1 LSLLGLALLLAANDL
16 LVPGFPAARGIP
28 RPDLVAMALV
38 LAIAATALAP
48 AVRATLA
55 QGDLHRRVVRSLRR
69 TATTGTALALSLV
82 AAEAATRWL
91 YRDITTTAD
100 DRGFFTRRWMRQN
113 PARDNSYGFRE
124 REFSPAKPPGRV
136 RIVVVGDSF
145 TYGNGLKVEQRFSNL
160 LQDALPPGFEV
171 LNFGMPGHNTPDH
184 VVTIRRTVARIHA
197 DFVLVQWFVND
208 VEGDDSTGRPAY
220 QPLLPF
226 PELSAWLYDRSALYT
241 VASIK
246 WTAWQASRPGRG
258 YEDYMRARFGDPR
271 SKAARQDVQAME
283 DLAAECRRDGLPLAF
298 VLFPDS
304 GYDLGDSYP
313 FAFLHDRAM
322 SFCAAQGFA
331 CLDLRR
337 DFAAVEDRRSLW
349 VNQLDHHPSAKANRI
364 AADRIMAVFRP
375 VWTALR
381 RHS

>member
-1 LSLLGLALLLAANDL
+1 MLSLLLAANDL
-16 LVPGFPAARGIP
+16 PLPGFPAERGIP
-28 RPDLVAMALV
+28 RSDLVAMALF
-38 LAIAATALAP
+38 LAIAATALTP
-48 AVRATLA
+48 AVQATLA
-55 QGDLHRRVVRSLRR
+55 QGDLQRRVVRSLRR
-69 TATTGTALALSLV
+69 TAATGAALALSLV

-124 REFSPAKPPGRV
+124 RQFSSAKPLDRV

-145 TYGNGLKVEQRFSNL
+145 TYGNGLTVEQRFTNL
-160 LQDALPPGFEV
+160 LQDALPPRFEV

-184 VVTIRRTVARIHA
+184 VVTIRRAVARIHA

-208 VEGDDSTGRPAY
+208 VEGNDSTGRPAY

-226 PELSAWLYDRSALYT
+226 PDLSAWLYDRSALYT

-246 WTAWQASRPGRG
+246 WTAWQASRPGRR

-271 SKAARQDVQAME
+271 SEAARQDVQAME
-283 DLAAECRRDGLPLAF
+283 ELAAECRREGLPLGF

-313 FAFLHDRAM
+313 FAFLHEREM

-337 DFAAVEDRRSLW
+337 DFAAVTNRRSLW
-349 VNQLDHHPSAKANRI
+349 VNRLDHHPSAKANRI
-364 AADRIMAVFRP
+364 AAKRIMDAFESVWSSLRP
-375 VWTALR
+375 GGNP
-381 RHS
+381 